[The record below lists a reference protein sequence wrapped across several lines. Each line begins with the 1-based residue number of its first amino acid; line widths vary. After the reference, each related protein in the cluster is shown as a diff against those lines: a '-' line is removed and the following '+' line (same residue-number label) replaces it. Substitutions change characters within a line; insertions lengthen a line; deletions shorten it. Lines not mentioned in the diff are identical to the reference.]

1 MARAASRS
9 GARRGSTTS
18 TPVPAS
24 TVTLTRRARSER
36 LMRYGIS
43 AATAAEL
50 RLRPGRARGGR
61 RPPRRPVPLSTSNN
75 GRLMSQSRV
84 KLPPGVRP
92 PFDVY
97 LNGVLQRLG
106 DDYEVREGALVF

>member
-18 TPVPAS
+18 TPVAAS

-43 AATAAEL
+43 ATSR
-50 RLRPGRARGGR
+50 RLRGDAVEHAEEGRH
-61 RPPRRPVPLSTSNN
+61 
-75 GRLMSQSRV
+75 
-84 KLPPGVRP
+84 
-92 PFDVY
+92 
-97 LNGVLQRLG
+97 LQ
-106 DDYEVREGALVF
+106 